1 MKKSII
7 ITMLIVVFWGISAHA
22 APEAPVFSLNGGV
35 YEEAIEVSLSGEGD
49 IYYTLNGDVPT
60 TSSNKYTEPFVIEP
74 TTTTPPKGTVIR
86 AAVIKD
92 GETSY
97 VSSNTYFV
105 GEGMWDYVGNYP
117 FVNLIA
123 TQYDLWDSSNGI
135 YQNWSYEHKVPG
147 VFHYITKEGQ
157 TEVNRTIEMKV
168 SGNGS
173 RNAAKKS
180 LRVYFKKT
188 DPTQSKL
195 LEYDLIPG
203 DGVDTYSKV
212 TFRISDWQST
222 NLRDPLAQRIASH
235 TRVDTAHSVP
245 MVLFLNGEYWGLYEC
260 REQYDKDY
268 LEEHYGIDGD
278 NIVFFDRSWTMPIDY
293 TEYNGVTY
301 VDKIEYSE
309 GPEDDN
315 EDGVLGETYYRTQ
328 WAYVKSLVLDNDFT
342 SDEVYEEF
350 CSVVDVDNLIDYM
363 IVYMHAGND
372 DWPGNNMKFW
382 RVTEE
387 SIDPDVYGA
396 DGKWRFMVHDFD
408 ISYENTNHNTL
419 YLSTMQKDT
428 DTASRHPKFATDLFE
443 GLFKN
448 ATFRNEFAQRSMVY
462 LRTIMRGTSISA
474 MLDEMVAERE
484 AGKAADVAR
493 WSLGTLDGWKNKV
506 NSLKSFASGRPSPL
520 RTQYMD
526 LFNTYYDAGITGTV
540 LFNVSGDDC
549 YISGGKVTDGAELK
563 MFSGIPVTIEA
574 EDAYI
579 SVTENGSSF
588 EAYELLTFVPS
599 ADCEIE
605 VIKAEGIMSAKFENG
620 KITVDVAECDGKLYI
635 AGYKK
640 DGTVKFVKSTAVTDT
655 VFDVDKANYYKV
667 FVWDVM
673 EPAGQSYKLVPSEDY
688 QEDEKVEIDI
698 NVSDSNDNLLK
709 DPYDDNFDPEDENM
723 Q

>member
-1 MKKSII
+1 MKKSFL
-7 ITMLIVVFWGISAHA
+7 ITIFIMLLWGISAQA

-35 YEEAIEVSLSGEGD
+35 YEETITVSLTGEGD

-60 TSSNKYTEPFVIEP
+60 TSSAKYTTPFVIEP
-74 TTTTPPKGTVIR
+74 STTTPPKGTVIR

-105 GEGMWDYVGNYP
+105 GTGIWDYVGNYP

-135 YQNWSYEHKVPG
+135 YSNYNYEHKVPG
-147 VFHYITKEGQ
+147 VFHYITTEGQ

-173 RNAAKKS
+173 RSAAKKS

-195 LEYDLIPG
+195 LNYDLIPG

-222 NLRDPLAQRIASH
+222 NLRDPLAQKIASN
-235 TRVDTAHSVP
+235 TRVDIAHSVP

-278 NIVFFDRSWTMPIDY
+278 NIVFFDRSWVEPIDY

-301 VDKIEYSE
+301 IDKLEYSE

-328 WAYVKSLVLDNDFT
+328 WAYVKSLVLDNDFA

-363 IVYMHAGND
+363 IVYIYSGND

-387 SIDPDVYGA
+387 SIDPTVYGA

-408 ISYENTNHNTL
+408 ISYDNTYHNTL
-419 YLSTMQKDT
+419 YLSTMQKD
-428 DTASRHPKFATDLFE
+428 DNSQARHPKFATDLFE

-448 ATFRNEFAQRSMVY
+448 ADFRNEFAQRSMVY
-462 LRTIMRGTSISA
+462 LRTFMSGTSIAA
-474 MLDEMVAERE
+474 MLDEMMAERE
-484 AGKAADVAR
+484 AGKTADIAR
-493 WSLGTLDGWKNKV
+493 WSLGSLAGWKN
-506 NSLKSFASGRPSPL
+506 NITNLKNYASGRPTPL
-520 RTQYMD
+520 RNQYMD
-526 LFNTYYDAGITGTV
+526 VFNTYYNAGITGV
-540 LFNVSGDDC
+540 CLFNISGDEA
-549 YISGGKVTDGAELK
+549 YISGGKVQDGDELK

-574 EDAYI
+574 EGSYIVAMGDGVAKVDFGTMTFTPNGDYTITIEKPDAAI
-579 SVTENGSSF
+579 V
-588 EAYELLTFVPS
+588 
-599 ADCEIE
+599 
-605 VIKAEGIMSAKFENG
+605 KAEVKSEKLTAWVEINQ
-620 KITVDVAECDGKLYI
+620 TVYPTAELYV
-635 AGYKK
+635 AGYSGCDEAIFAKK
-640 DGTVKFVKSTAVTDT
+640 LDIDNPTLMVAP
-655 VFDVDKANYYKV
+655 AEYYKL
-667 FVWDVM
+667 FLWDGLN
-673 EPAGQSYKLVPSEDY
+673 PICNSYMVIPEDTDNK
-688 QEDEKVEIDI
+688 QED
-698 NVSDSNDNLLK
+698 
-709 DPYDDNFDPEDENM
+709 PGDDNFDKETQEF
-723 Q
+723 

>member
-1 MKKSII
+1 MRKSLVIMVLI
-7 ITMLIVVFWGISAHA
+7 MLLWGISANA
-22 APEAPVFSLNGGV
+22 ELQAPQFSLDGGV
-35 YEEAIEVSLSGEGD
+35 YEETIEVSLTGEGD

-60 TSSNKYTEPFVIEP
+60 VNSTKYTEPFVIEP
-74 TTTTPPKGTVIR
+74 SATTPPKGTTIR

-105 GEGMWDYVGNYP
+105 GEGIWDYVGNYP

-123 TQYDLWDSSNGI
+123 TQYDLWDNQNGI

-147 VFHYITKEGQ
+147 VFHYITTEGV
-157 TEVNRTIEMKV
+157 TEVNRTVEMKV
-168 SGNGS
+168 SGHGS
-173 RNAAKKS
+173 RSNPKKS

-195 LEYDLIPG
+195 LEYDLIPS
-203 DGVDTYSKV
+203 DGVETYSKV
-212 TFRISDWQST
+212 TFRISDYSYT
-222 NLRDPLAQRIASH
+222 NIRDPLAQEIAKH
-235 TRVDTAHSVP
+235 TRCDTASSTP
-245 MVLFLNGEYWGLYEC
+245 MAVFLNGEYWGLYEC

-278 NIVFFDRSWTMPIDY
+278 NIVFLDRDWTLPIDY

-301 VDKIEYSE
+301 VDKLEYSE

-363 IVYMHAGND
+363 FVYIYAGND

-387 SIDPDVYGA
+387 SVDPSVYGM

-408 ISYENTNHNTL
+408 ISFENTNHNTL
-419 YLSTMQKDT
+419 YLSTMQKD
-428 DTASRHPKFATDLFE
+428 DNSQARHPKFATDLFE
-443 GLFKN
+443 GLFRN

-462 LRTIMRGTSISA
+462 LRTIASG
-474 MLDEMVAERE
+474 VAINEYVDTLVNDRQ
-484 AGKAADVAR
+484 AGKQADLTR
-493 WSLGTLDGWKNKV
+493 WNLGSLQQWINNTG
-506 NSLKSFASGRPSPL
+506 SLRNFGGNRGAQMRS
-520 RTQYMD
+520 QYTN
-526 LFNTYYDAGITGTV
+526 LFNTYYNAGITGTV

-549 YISGGKVTDGAELK
+549 TIAGGNVSDGAELK
-563 MFSGIPVTIEA
+563 MLSGIPVTIEA
-574 EDAYI
+574 ENAYI
-579 SVTENGSSF
+579 VAVGDSVAHVNFGELTVTPGTDYKITIKKVEAAIVKAEVKSDKLTAWVEVDTNVYPNAKLYAAGYNGNN
-588 EAYELLTFVPS
+588 EVTFVKQLDIKDPTLMVPNAEYYKLFLWENTKPLCNS
-599 ADCEIE
+599 YT
-605 VIKAEGIMSAKFENG
+605 VIPEDTDN
-620 KITVDVAECDGKLYI
+620 
-635 AGYKK
+635 
-640 DGTVKFVKSTAVTDT
+640 TVKD
-655 VFDVDKANYYKV
+655 
-667 FVWDVM
+667 
-673 EPAGQSYKLVPSEDY
+673 
-688 QEDEKVEIDI
+688 
-698 NVSDSNDNLLK
+698 DN
-709 DPYDDNFDPEDENM
+709 DDNFDPETQNI

>member
-7 ITMLIVVFWGISAHA
+7 ITIFIMLFWGISVHA
-22 APEAPVFSLNGGV
+22 APEAPTFSLDGGV
-35 YEEAIEVSLSGEGD
+35 YEETIEVSLSGEGD

-60 TSSNKYTEPFVIEP
+60 TSSSKYTEPFVIEP
-74 TTTTPPKGTVIR
+74 STTTPPKGTVIR
-86 AAVIKD
+86 AAVIVD

-105 GEGMWDYVGNYP
+105 GENMWDYVGNYP

-135 YQNWSYEHKVPG
+135 YTNYNYEHKVPG
-147 VFHYITKEGQ
+147 VFHYITKDGQ
-157 TEVNRTIEMKV
+157 TEINRTIEMKV
-168 SGNGS
+168 SGHGS
-173 RNAAKKS
+173 RSAAKKS

-203 DGVDTYSKV
+203 DGVEVYSKV

-222 NLRDPLAQRIASH
+222 NLRDPLAQRLASY
-235 TRVDTAHSVP
+235 TRCDTAWSVP

-278 NIVFFDRSWTMPIDY
+278 NIVFLDRDWTQPIDY

-301 VDKIEYSE
+301 IDKLEYSE

-315 EDGVLGETYYRTQ
+315 EDGLLGETYYRTQ
-328 WAYVKSLVLDNDFT
+328 WAYVKSLVLDNDFST
-342 SDEVYEEF
+342 DEVYEKF
-350 CSVVDVDNLIDYM
+350 CEVVDVDNLIDYM
-363 IVYMHAGND
+363 IIYMHAGND

-387 SIDPDVYGA
+387 SIDPTVYGM

-419 YLSTMQKDT
+419 YLATMQKD
-428 DTASRHPKFATDLFE
+428 DNSQARHPKFATDLFE

-462 LRTIMRGTSISA
+462 LRTFMRGTSVAAI
-474 MLDEMVAERE
+474 LDELVQERE
-484 AGKAADVAR
+484 AGKTADIAR
-493 WSLGTLDGWKNKV
+493 WSLGSLAGWKNNV
-506 NSLKSFASGRPSPL
+506 NNLKNFASARPTPF
-520 RTQYMD
+520 RNQYMD
-526 LFNTYYDAGITGTV
+526 VFNNYYNAGITGTV
-540 LFNVSGDDC
+540 LFNISGDDA
-549 YISGGKVTDGAELK
+549 YIAGGKVEDGDELK
-563 MFSGIPVTIEA
+563 MFGGIPVTI
-574 EDAYI
+574 
-579 SVTENGSSF
+579 
-588 EAYELLTFVPS
+588 
-599 ADCEIE
+599 
-605 VIKAEGIMSAKFENG
+605 KAENSYIVAVGDNRAIVNFGEVTFTPNG
-620 KITVDVAECDGKLYI
+620 DYTITIKKVAAAIVKAEVKSDKLTAWIELDKDIHPDAKLYV
-635 AGYKK
+635 AGYS
-640 DGTVKFVKSTAVTDT
+640 DNDEVLFVKELDLDAPTLMVPNAKEYKLFLWEGTKPLCNSYT
-655 VFDVDKANYYKV
+655 VIPQDVDN
-667 FVWDVM
+667 
-673 EPAGQSYKLVPSEDY
+673 
-688 QEDEKVEIDI
+688 KVE
-698 NVSDSNDNLLK
+698 
-709 DPYDDNFDPEDENM
+709 DPYDDNFDPESENI

>member
-1 MKKSII
+1 MKKSLI
-7 ITMLIVVFWGISAHA
+7 ITIFVMLLWGISAHA

-35 YEEAIEVSLSGEGD
+35 YEETITVSLTGEGD

-60 TSSNKYTEPFVIEP
+60 TSSSKYTEPFVIEP
-74 TTTTPPKGTVIR
+74 SNTTPPKGTVIR

-105 GEGMWDYVGNYP
+105 GTNMWDYVGNYP

-123 TQYDLWDSSNGI
+123 TQYDLWDSNNGI
-135 YQNWSYEHKVPG
+135 YTNWSYEHKVPG
-147 VFHYITKEGQ
+147 VFHYITTEGQ
-157 TEVNRTIEMKV
+157 TEVNRTITMKV
-168 SGNGS
+168 SGHGS
-173 RNAAKKS
+173 RSAAKKS

-203 DGVDTYSKV
+203 DGVEVYSKV
-212 TFRISDWQST
+212 TFRISDWQLT
-222 NLRDPLAQRIASH
+222 NLRDPLAQRIAKN

-278 NIVFFDRSWTMPIDY
+278 NIVFLDRDWTQPIDY

-301 VDKIEYSE
+301 IDKLEYSE

-315 EDGVLGETYYRTQ
+315 EDGLLGETYYRTQ
-328 WAYVKSLVLDNDFT
+328 WAYVKSLVLDNDFS

-387 SIDPDVYGA
+387 SIDPSVYGA

-408 ISYENTNHNTL
+408 ISYDNTNHNTL
-419 YLSTMQKDT
+419 YLSTMQKD
-428 DTASRHPKFATDLFE
+428 DNSQARHPKFATDLFE

-448 ATFRNEFAQRSMVY
+448 ETFRNEFAQRSMVY
-462 LRTIMRGTSISA
+462 LRTIMSGKSVEAILNEL
-474 MLDEMVAERE
+474 MAERE
-484 AGKAADVAR
+484 AGKAADIAR
-493 WSLGTLDGWKNKV
+493 WSLGSLDGWKNNV
-506 NSLKSFASGRPSPL
+506 TNLKNFAYGRPTPF
-520 RTQYMD
+520 RNQYMD
-526 LFNTYYDAGITGTV
+526 IFNNYYNAGITGTV

-549 YISGGKVTDGAELK
+549 FIAGGKVKSGDELK
-563 MFSGIPVTIEA
+563 MFSGIPVTIKA
-574 EDAYI
+574 ESSYIVAVGDGKAIVNFGEVTFTPNGDYTITIKKADATI
-579 SVTENGSSF
+579 VKAEVKSEK
-588 EAYELLTFVPS
+588 LS
-599 ADCEIE
+599 AWIEIDKDIYPTAKLYVAGYSEKDE
-605 VIKAEGIMSAKFENG
+605 VIFAKGLDIDNPTLMVPNAE
-620 KITVDVAECDGKLYI
+620 
-635 AGYKK
+635 
-640 DGTVKFVKSTAVTDT
+640 
-655 VFDVDKANYYKV
+655 YYKL
-667 FVWDVM
+667 FLWDGIK
-673 EPAGQSYKLVPSEDY
+673 PLCNSYMVIPEDT
-688 QEDEKVEIDI
+688 
-698 NVSDSNDNLLK
+698 DNTVN
-709 DPYDDNFDPEDENM
+709 DPYDDSFDPETENI
-723 Q
+723 